1 MVVIRASSLVSS
13 GPPQKADLQKL
24 VPADRGLVEIDEHL
38 FGFEVFLEAPGTKF
52 ASKARLLVAAP
63 GGFDVGWLHVID
75 PDDAG
80 TQGLD
85 DTKGFV
91 NVAGPDGGGEA
102 VGRVIGDANGV
113 RFAFERNHRGNGAE
127 NFLAG
132 DARVVIHIVENRWF
146 DVEAFAEMLRATA
159 TDGDFRFFL
168 AEFEV
173 GTDAVVLLLAD
184 QRAHLGFAFEGGAE
198 LDALGFFGHG
208 IHELG
213 IDFLFDEDA
222 AAGRA
227 DFSLIDED
235 TEERAVN
242 GRFPIRAI
250 EENVRGFASE
260 FERDAL
266 ESVGGALDDDLSDRS
281 AAGEGDF
288 VHAGMS
294 DERSTRRFA
303 KAIDNVDDTGRQTQ
317 FFEPAGDFHHGE
329 RRLLGGLEHASATR
343 GDGGSE
349 LPRSHN
355 QGIVQGNDLASHADR
370 FAGSETQGIRGNGID
385 VAENFVR
392 EAAVIL
398 ETGCGIG
405 DVVLGFDDGF
415 AGIAAFEFGKLRG
428 VGANFLREFVEKAAA
443 IGGSGLA
450 PGAGVKGSARG
461 FYGTIDVGGRA
472 GSHMRDHFFGGD
484 RKS

>member
-13 GPPQKADLQKL
+13 GSPQKADLQKL
-24 VPADRGLVEIDEHL
+24 IPADRGLVEIDEHL
-38 FGFEVFLEAPGTKF
+38 FDFEIFFEAPGTELATEAGLF
-52 ASKARLLVAAP
+52 VATPWRL
-63 GGFDVGWLHVID
+63 DVRWLHVID
-75 PDDAG
+75 PDDSGAKRF
-80 TQGLD
+80 D
-85 DTKGFV
+85 DAEGFV

-102 VGRVIGDANGV
+102 IGRVVGDANGV
-113 RFAFERNHRGNGAE
+113 RFTFEGNHGGDRAE

-132 DARVVIHIVENRWF
+132 DARVVIHVVENRWLN
-146 DVEAFAEMLRATA
+146 VETFAKLLRAA
-159 TDGDFRFFL
+159 AADGDFRFFL

-173 GTDAVVLLLAD
+173 GTDAVELLLAD
-184 QRAHLGFAFEGGAE
+184 QRAHFGFAFEWGAE
-198 LDALGFFGHG
+198 LDALGFFRHG
-208 IHELG
+208 FKELRV
-213 IDFLFDEDA
+213 DFLFDEDA

-227 DFSLIDED
+227 NFALIDED
-235 TEERAVN
+235 AEERTVH
-242 GRFPIRAI
+242 GGFPIGAI
-250 EENVRGFASE
+250 EEDVGRLAAE

-303 KAIDNVDDTGRQTQ
+303 KAIDNIGDTGRQTQ

-355 QGIVQGNDLASHADR
+355 QGIVPGNDLASHADR
-370 FAGSETQGIRGNGID
+370 FAESETQGIRGNGID

-392 EAAVIL
+392 EAGVVF
-398 ETGCGIG
+398 ETGCGIS
-405 DVVLGFDDGF
+405 DVVLRFDDGF
-415 AGIAAFEFGKLRG
+415 AGIAALEFSKLRG
-428 VGANFLREFVEKAAA
+428 VGANFLR
-443 IGGSGLA
+443 
-450 PGAGVKGSARG
+450 
-461 FYGTIDVGGRA
+461 
-472 GSHMRDHFFGGD
+472 
-484 RKS
+484 